1 MEEHKAVINE
11 LVNEFADSIENLE
24 DKKELTIAFEK
35 YLYNLVKMAE
45 KIDSSIKDKNKAVE
59 MLLRYSTDNAVKL
72 TLDQKRQMLIK
83 DENFEKIRSI
93 SNRAFEMTQEVLAK
107 KITEPNEQELEE
119 MKNTL
124 NQSLKDVKDFNK
136 QQAVWLVSEG
146 ILDLNFVENPKTEIM
161 SIRLGR
167 RLHSK

>member
-59 MLLRYSTDNAVKL
+59 MLLRYSTDNAVEL
-72 TLDQKRQMLIK
+72 TLDQKRQMLIR
-83 DENFEKIRSI
+83 DESFEKIRSI
-93 SNRAFEMTQEVLAK
+93 SNRAFEMTKEVLAK

>member
-59 MLLRYSTDNAVKL
+59 MLLRYSTDNAVEL
-72 TLDQKRQMLIK
+72 TLDQKRQMLIR
-83 DENFEKIRSI
+83 DESFEKIRSI

-146 ILDLNFVENPKTEIM
+146 ILDLNFVENPKIEIM

>member
-45 KIDSSIKDKNKAVE
+45 KIDSSI
-59 MLLRYSTDNAVKL
+59 
-72 TLDQKRQMLIK
+72 
-83 DENFEKIRSI
+83 
-93 SNRAFEMTQEVLAK
+93 
-107 KITEPNEQELEE
+107 
-119 MKNTL
+119 
-124 NQSLKDVKDFNK
+124 
-136 QQAVWLVSEG
+136 QAVWLVSEG

>member
-146 ILDLNFVENPKTEIM
+146 ILDLNFVENPKIEIM